1 MCFSFVG
8 NAFVYLNS
16 MKSQQCMVV
25 MEKLKYSLITELSLS
40 LLLAVTHVH
49 FRRFLWLVKKER
61 KRVSIPYDC
70 FVKLD
75 AL

>member
-1 MCFSFVG
+1 
-8 NAFVYLNS
+8 
-16 MKSQQCMVV
+16 

-61 KRVSIPYDC
+61 ESV
-70 FVKLD
+70 FLMT
-75 AL
+75 ALLN